1 MSVFCACIILFKKT
15 VHDCKMYVFS
25 FNTCSWSV
33 ANFNLGKYSQ
43 HIGGSLVA
51 KILVNHLP
59 FVFRPNFQV
68 GKGQFG

>member
-1 MSVFCACIILFKKT
+1 M
-15 VHDCKMYVFS
+15 
-25 FNTCSWSV
+25 

-59 FVFRPNFQV
+59 SVFRPNFQV
-68 GKGQFG
+68 GKGQFAEFYHQELELHAV